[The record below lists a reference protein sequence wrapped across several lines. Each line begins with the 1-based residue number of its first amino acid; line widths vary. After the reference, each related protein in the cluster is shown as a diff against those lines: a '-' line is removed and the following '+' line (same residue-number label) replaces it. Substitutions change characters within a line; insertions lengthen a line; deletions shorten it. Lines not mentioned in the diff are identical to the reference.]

1 MKLGRQGEVKVLP
14 DSSAIKFESKPTEI
28 NKQDEKE
35 VFDGQIIVQPHS
47 IKLIWEVLEGKKEK
61 VKVKSGQNILSI
73 IYQAEKN
80 RVRIRFYDVYGEKES
95 SYILFG
101 NALNR
106 FKDEFL
112 RAVKQ
117 AGIVSVNLNGFSAMR
132 INDKVILR
140 DDQKEFYLDKDQSER
155 LKNFILNNY
164 ILKEPVVMEGKIGI
178 DEEKNIVYRGLKI
191 PQPIVKEFLLF
202 VLWNF

>member
-191 PQPIVKEFLLF
+191 PQPIVKELLLF
-202 VLWNF
+202 VL

>member
-202 VLWNF
+202 VL